1 MYADVELK
9 LHGKVARLQTTGNGR
24 LNAVTKALEQ
34 LLDRK
39 LHVVTYEEH
48 SLTAGSTSQAIAYVG
63 LEDRQD
69 NVCWGAGIDN
79 DIIDASLN
87 ALLSAANR
95 LYEVWQSKE
104 K

>member
-1 MYADVELK
+1 MCV
-9 LHGKVARLQTTGNGR
+9 VIGNP
-24 LNAVTKALEQ
+24 
-34 LLDRK
+34 
-39 LHVVTYEEH
+39 YP
-48 SLTAGSTSQAIAYVG
+48 Y
-63 LEDRQD
+63 